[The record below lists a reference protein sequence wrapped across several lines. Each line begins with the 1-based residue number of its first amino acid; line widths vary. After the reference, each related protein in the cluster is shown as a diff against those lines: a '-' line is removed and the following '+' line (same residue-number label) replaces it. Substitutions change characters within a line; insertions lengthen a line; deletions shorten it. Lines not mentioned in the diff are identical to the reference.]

1 MNKGRMYITLNRNRE
16 WKRSLLLNLE
26 PQEHRLVFAHNQE
39 NDYGMLATAVMITG
53 SIDSTEPDFQWE
65 SLWLDAQMPE
75 NSLVKGSCYA
85 ANSKAVL
92 LDEGAVDLDEYIRTA
107 QSDPAQGLKAAA
119 PLFSLAFTG
128 ATDGLLP
135 VQGRYLWLRLEFL
148 VPQPSEFALRKIKLL
163 LTDEKIIQYLPEI
176 YRDDQEN
183 NFFKRFMEI
192 FDSIFFDI
200 EEQINRLSEQLDY
213 TLAEEDMLRYLARWV
228 DLQGIQ
234 DMGTEELRE
243 RIRTIMP
250 EYRAIGTKPGLT
262 DFIRRELGVQP
273 QIIEYFDYKQMQ
285 QESKDRDIYRELF
298 GDNPFKFFILLPE
311 EALQQ
316 VKNLDL
322 FLAKLKSNIPAHT
335 EAGIIR
341 LKQGTILGKHTY
353 LGVNSLVGEYTYGRV
368 GGNNE
373 LSYDTLMGGTG
384 NEE

>member
-26 PQEHRLVFAHNQE
+26 PQDHRLVFAHNQQ

-75 NSLVKGSCYA
+75 NSLVKVSCYA

-92 LDEGAVDLDEYIRTA
+92 LGERAVDLDEYLREA
-107 QSDPAQGLKAAA
+107 QSDPAQGLKEAA
-119 PLFSLAFTG
+119 PLFKLAFAG
-128 ATDGLLP
+128 AVDGLLP
-135 VQGRYLWLRLEFL
+135 AQGRYLWLRLEFL
-148 VPQPSEFALRKIKLL
+148 VPRPSAFALKKIKLL

-176 YRDDQEN
+176 YRDHQEN
-183 NFFKRFMEI
+183 NFFQRFMEI

-200 EEQINRLSEQLDY
+200 EEQINRVSEELDY
-213 TLAEEDMLRYLARWV
+213 TLAGEDMLRYLAGWV
-228 DLQGIQ
+228 DLQGVQ

-243 RIRTIMP
+243 RIRTLMP
-250 EYRAIGTKPGLT
+250 EYRAIGTKPGLAG
-262 DFIRRELGVQP
+262 FIRQELGVEP

-311 EALQQ
+311 EALHE

-341 LKQGTILGKHTY
+341 LKQGTILGKHSY